1 MITCHHKK
9 SKSNDLILTGIIA
22 NGQLFTQPLIPPR
35 TKHLQPTFQTGTQGI
50 YECEEDA
57 YRTILEDMD
66 QPVCFCDCETPIGPQ
81 TTLFPIPVHAMR
93 TATER
98 KLWHNR
104 LCHFSPQLI
113 NQAHKYVDGVPEF
126 KGDPLCSELD
136 KCPTCIK
143 AKLTKVSPGDGTD
156 EANQPYQVIAMDFS
170 FSGVV
175 SKDTKRRK
183 DIMGIN
189 GETSWILA
197 QDVFSKM
204 LHCDTRLSKA
214 SPLNWIDEFL
224 TKYKPHN
231 CRRRFIIL
239 DQGGE
244 LYGNPKVQK
253 IIKKHEYDIM
263 PTGADASFQNPC
275 ERYH

>member
-1 MITCHHKK
+1 
-9 SKSNDLILTGIIA
+9 
-22 NGQLFTQPLIPPR
+22 
-35 TKHLQPTFQTGTQGI
+35 
-50 YECEEDA
+50 
-57 YRTILEDMD
+57 
-66 QPVCFCDCETPIGPQ
+66 
-81 TTLFPIPVHAMR
+81 
-93 TATER
+93 
-98 KLWHNR
+98 
-104 LCHFSPQLI
+104 
-113 NQAHKYVDGVPEF
+113 
-126 KGDPLCSELD
+126 
-136 KCPTCIK
+136 
-143 AKLTKVSPGDGTD
+143 
-156 EANQPYQVIAMDFS
+156 MDFS

-175 SKDTKRRK
+175 SKDTNRRK

-224 TKYKPHN
+224 TKYKPLD

-275 ERYH
+275 KRYHQTIGDAIRAVLIGANLDAKFWPYALHVGKSKNPIAEIF